1 MYFDHRDDQEEL
13 RQEIILRLWEAFSS
27 FRGES
32 KFSSWMYR
40 VALNTAI
47 TFFKRSRR
55 RAEVQVEDA
64 ELEIVAPANL
74 DEESKRRVDDFYRAV
89 NRLNRIEKAVV
100 FLFIEGCS
108 HREIGKHLGISEG
121 NARVK
126 LSRTKSKLQTELRTN
141 YGPE

>member
-1 MYFDHRDDQEEL
+1 MYFDRSDDQEEL
-13 RQEIILRLWEAFSS
+13 RQEIILRLWEAYSR

-47 TFFKRSRR
+47 TFLQRSRR
-55 RAEVQVEDA
+55 RAEVQAEDA
-64 ELEIVAPANL
+64 ELEIVASTDL
-74 DEESKRRVDDFYRAV
+74 DEESKQRVDEFYRAV
-89 NRLNRIEKAVV
+89 NRLNRIEKAVI

-108 HREIGKHLGISEG
+108 HREIGEHLGISEG

-126 LSRTKSKLQTELRTN
+126 LSRTKSKLQTELRQD